1 MKERKIKMY
10 VNEKELNEY
19 EKEHKK
25 VSFRRIFDRFFTDAI
40 LCNNIPNV
48 LYENMELEIGTDY
61 NEETEEYT
69 DIYQY
74 FIVDFNNWSYDK
86 MKEFL
91 QDEIILYYVNELDIY
106 VLGVTHFGTG
116 WDYVLTDIEYVTNLE
131 EADF

>member
-1 MKERKIKMY
+1 MKKIKMY

-25 VSFRRIFDRFFTDAI
+25 ISYKTLVNKLFDNMI
-40 LCNNIPNV
+40 LCNNISSV
-48 LYENMELEIGTDY
+48 LYDKMELEIGSDY
-61 NEETEEYT
+61 NEEIEEYE

-74 FIVDFNNWSYDK
+74 FIVDFSDWAYDK

-106 VLGVTHFGTG
+106 VLGVAHFGTS
-116 WDYVLTDIEYVTNLE
+116 WDYVLTDIGYTTNFE

>member
-1 MKERKIKMY
+1 MKKIKMY

-25 VSFRRIFDRFFTDAI
+25 ISYKTLVNKLFDNMI
-40 LCNNIPNV
+40 LCNNISSV
-48 LYENMELEIGTDY
+48 LYDKMELEIGSDY
-61 NEETEEYT
+61 NEEIEEYE

-74 FIVDFNNWSYDK
+74 FIVDFSDWAYDK

-106 VLGVTHFGTG
+106 VLGVAHFGTS
-116 WDYVLTDIEYVTNLE
+116 WDYVLTNIGYTTNFE

>member
-1 MKERKIKMY
+1 MKKIKMY
-10 VNEKELNEY
+10 VNKKELNEY

-25 VSFRRIFDRFFTDAI
+25 ISYKTLVNKLFDNMI
-40 LCNNIPNV
+40 LCNNISSV
-48 LYENMELEIGTDY
+48 LYDKMELEIGSDY
-61 NEETEEYT
+61 NEEIEEYE

-74 FIVDFNNWSYDK
+74 FIVDFSDWAYDK

-106 VLGVTHFGTG
+106 VLGVAHFGTS
-116 WDYVLTDIEYVTNLE
+116 WDYVLTDIGYTTNFE